1 MENSAPIN
9 RGRGAE
15 SQLVKLHKKNDLRGD
30 CPSEEPF
37 LVSDNSRSAVSSQ
50 STGLAGRYRLL
61 GAGEPHPT
69 ARSKS

>member
-15 SQLVKLHKKNDLRGD
+15 SQLVKLHKKNDPRGD

-50 STGLAGRYRLL
+50 STGFTG
-61 GAGEPHPT
+61 
-69 ARSKS
+69 

>member
-50 STGLAGRYRLL
+50 STGLTG
-61 GAGEPHPT
+61 
-69 ARSKS
+69 